1 MGMKKNCKT
10 DKIETLCVQ
19 AGYTPKVGEPRV
31 APIVQS
37 TTFYYEEAEQL
48 ANLFDLK
55 DNGYFYSRLGN
66 PTCGVLED
74 KVCALEGGVGALC
87 TSSGQSANMTAILNV
102 CSSGDH
108 IVCSRTIYGGTS
120 NLFSVTLKRMGV
132 DITFVKPDATIEE
145 LESAIQDNTKV
156 IFGETIANPAITVLN
171 FEEYA
176 FVAKKYGILFVV
188 DNTLATPIH
197 ARPLELGANIVT
209 HSTTKYMDGHATSVG
224 GIIVEGKFNFKN
236 NPRYK
241 TFNEPDD
248 SYHGLVY
255 ADIETAPFTVK
266 ARVQLIRDTG
276 MMMSPMNA
284 FLTNLGTE
292 TLHLRMERTSSNAL
306 KVAEFLKSSD
316 KIEFVKYPYLVGDKE
331 YNTAVKY
338 LKGGAGGM
346 ISFGLKGGRDACE
359 KFISNLQLL
368 ALVTH
373 VADLRSSVIH
383 PASTT
388 HRQLSSE
395 GLIEAGVPENLI
407 RLSIGI
413 EHIDDILQD
422 IKQAIEKI

>member
-1 MGMKKNCKT
+1 MKKDCNAKN
-10 DKIETLCVQ
+10 IETLCVQ
-19 AGYTPKVGEPRV
+19 AGYTPKVGDPRV
-31 APIVQS
+31 APIYQS

-55 DNGYFYSRLGN
+55 DNGFFYSRLGN
-66 PTCGVLED
+66 PTCGVLEE
-74 KVCALEGGVGALC
+74 KITALEGGKASLC
-87 TSSGQSANMTAILNV
+87 VASGQSANMTTILNV
-102 CSSGDH
+102 CSAGDH
-108 IVCSRTIYGGTS
+108 IVCSKTIYGGTS
-120 NLFSVTLKRMGV
+120 NLFSVTLKRLGI
-132 DITFVKPDATIEE
+132 DITFVRPDATISE
-145 LESAIQDNTKV
+145 LENAVRDNTKV

-197 ARPLELGANIVT
+197 AKPLLLGANIVT

-224 GIIVEGKFNFKN
+224 GCIVEGEFNFKD

-241 TFNEPDD
+241 SFNEPDE
-248 SYHGLVY
+248 SYHGIVY
-255 ADIETAPFTVK
+255 ANMETPFTVK
-266 ARVQLIRDTG
+266 ARVQFIRDTG

-292 TLHLRMERTSSNAL
+292 TLHLRMERTSQNAL
-306 KVAEFLKSSD
+306 KVAEYLKSLD
-316 KIEFVKYPYLVGDKE
+316 CVEFVKYPLLKGDKE
-331 YNTAVKY
+331 YETAVKY
-338 LKGGAGGM
+338 LNGGAGGM
-346 ISFGLKGGRDACE
+346 LSFGLKGGRKSAE
-359 KFISNLQLL
+359 KFISNLKLL

-388 HRQLSSE
+388 HRQLSDKD
-395 GLIEAGVPENLI
+395 LIEAGVPENLI

-413 EHIDDILQD
+413 EHIDDILDD
-422 IKQAIEKI
+422 IKQAIENI

>member
-1 MGMKKNCKT
+1 MKKDFQT

-19 AGYTPKVGEPRV
+19 AGYSPKVGEPRV

-37 TTFYYEEAEQL
+37 TTFYYEEASEL
-48 ANLFDLK
+48 ADLFDLK
-55 DNGYFYSRLGN
+55 TDGYFYSRLGN
-66 PTCGVLED
+66 PTCDVLER
-74 KVCALEGGVGALC
+74 KITALEGGVGALC
-87 TSSGQSANMTAILNV
+87 VSSGQSANMTAIINV

-108 IVCSRTIYGGTS
+108 IVCSKTIYGGTN
-120 NLFSVTLKRMGV
+120 NLFAVTLKRMGIDV
-132 DITFVKPDATIEE
+132 TFVSPDASVEE
-145 LESAIQDNTKV
+145 LESAVQDNTKV

-176 FVAKKYGILFVV
+176 FVAKKYGILFIV

-197 ARPLELGANIVT
+197 AKPLSLGANIVT
-209 HSTTKYMDGHATSVG
+209 HSTTKYMDGHATSLG
-224 GIIVEGKFNFKN
+224 GAIVEGKFNFKN

-241 TFNEPDD
+241 SFNEPDE

-255 ADIETAPFTVK
+255 ADIKVAPFTVK
-266 ARVQLIRDTG
+266 ARAGLTRDTG
-276 MMMSPMNA
+276 MVMSPMNA

-306 KVAEFLKSSD
+306 QVARFLKSLD
-316 KIEFVKYPYLVGDKE
+316 CVEFVKYPLLEGDKE
-331 YNTAVKY
+331 YATAVKY

-346 ISFGLKGGRDACE
+346 LSFGLKGGRE
-359 KFISNLQLL
+359 KAEQFISNLKLI

-388 HRQLSSE
+388 HRQLSSDA
-395 GLIEAGVPENLI
+395 LVEAGVPENLI

-413 EHIDDILQD
+413 EHIDDIISD
-422 IKQAIEKI
+422 IKQAINNVK